1 MQLLRQEPPQTV
13 EIQGGEEVGRLR
25 SRGAQGSD
33 HGGDRTRRHRL
44 LHRRDGQ
51 GVRDER
57 HWRSTDDHPLG
68 GGEKHRGTIAAPLRP
83 VGE

>member
-1 MQLLRQEPPQTV
+1 MQLLRQEPPQAV

-25 SRGAQGSD
+25 SRGAQGAD

-44 LHRRDGQ
+44 LHHRDGQ